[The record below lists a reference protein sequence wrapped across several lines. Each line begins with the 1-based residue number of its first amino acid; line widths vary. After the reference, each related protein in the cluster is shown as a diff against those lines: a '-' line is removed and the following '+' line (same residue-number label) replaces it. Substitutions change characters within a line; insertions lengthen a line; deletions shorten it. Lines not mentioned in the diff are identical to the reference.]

1 MSISTS
7 LPVGGVSIV
16 VLLLTLKL
24 PSNREK
30 SDETLFERIKQLDFL
45 GATLLIPAVVCLLL
59 ALQWGGNRYPW
70 NNSRIIG
77 LFVGF
82 GVLAIL
88 FTISQIWLQERATIP
103 PRILKNR
110 TVASSVL
117 FGLFFGGGFFL
128 LVYYLPIYFQS
139 VRNSSA
145 MTSGIQLL
153 PLMLATVVASVI
165 YGGLITAAGY
175 YTPFLIGA
183 TAIVCIGVGLLSTYS
198 IDISNGKW
206 IGYQILT
213 GAGVGAGL
221 QIPMTAVQTVLS
233 QDDIP
238 IGSAAV
244 MFFQTLGGAL
254 FIAVGQSVF
263 QNGLISGLQKFTP
276 SLNPFT
282 IVGAGATEIRHILS
296 VLHQEDQLHGVLQS
310 YMQGITN
317 TIRVSLAL
325 CLIAFLCSL
334 LLEWKSVKKDGND
347 GKSTA
352 AIGV

>member
-1 MSISTS
+1 M
-7 LPVGGVSIV
+7 
-16 VLLLTLKL
+16 LLFTLKL
-24 PSNREK
+24 PSHKEK
-30 SDETLFERIKQLDFL
+30 SDETLFQRIKQLDFL
-45 GATLLIPAVVCLLL
+45 GAGLLIPAVVCLLL

-117 FGLFFGGGFFL
+117 FGLFFGGCFFL

-145 MTSGIQLL
+145 MKSGIQLL

-165 YGGLITAAGY
+165 YGGLITAVGY

-198 IDISNGKW
+198 IDTSNGKW

-276 SLNPFT
+276 SLNPYT

-296 VLHQEDQLHGVLQS
+296 VLHKEDQLYGVLQS
-310 YMQGITN
+310 YMQGIRN

-334 LLEWKSVKKDGND
+334 LLEWKSVKKGGKDGNN
-347 GKSTA
+347 TA

>member
-1 MSISTS
+1 M
-7 LPVGGVSIV
+7 
-16 VLLLTLKL
+16 VLFFTLKV
-24 PSNREK
+24 PSRKEQT
-30 SDETLFERIKQLDFL
+30 DETLLQRIRQLDFL
-45 GATLLIPAVVCLLL
+45 GASLLIPAVVCLLL

-82 GVLAIL
+82 GLLVVL
-88 FTISQIWLQERATIP
+88 FTVSQLWLQDKATIP

-145 MTSGIQLL
+145 MKSGIQLL

-165 YGGLITAAGY
+165 YGGLITATGY

-183 TAIVCIGVGLLSTYS
+183 SAVVSIGVGLLTTYS
-198 IDISNGKW
+198 IDISSGKW

-213 GAGVGAGL
+213 GVGVGAGL

-263 QNGLISGLQKFTP
+263 QNGLISGLKEFTP
-276 SLNPFT
+276 SLDPYAIF
-282 IVGAGATEIRHILS
+282 GAGATEIRNVLS
-296 VLHQEDQLHGVLQS
+296 ALKAEDQLHGVLQA
-310 YMQGITN
+310 YMQGVGN

-325 CLIAFLCSL
+325 CLVAFVCSL
-334 LLEWKSVKKDGND
+334 FMEWKSVKKAGKDGSNMV
-347 GKSTA
+347 A
-352 AIGV
+352 PGV